1 MVKYGYLMVVCLNC
15 GLKIEDHSKIDF
27 DREWEV
33 NMIVQACQHW
43 QVFVDRC
50 TRNTFTSF
58 GEPDE
63 IKYRVRPTC
72 KGCNRSGS
80 VESGLQVL
88 TIQAII
94 SKNNAVELR

>member
-1 MVKYGYLMVVCLNC
+1 MVGCLNC
-15 GLKIEDHSKIDF
+15 GLKIEDHSKIDL
-27 DREWEV
+27 DREWEE